1 MKKNKYLLLF
11 IFFLSFGKSFG
22 QSFNQAQIDS
32 LLLVA
37 EKLEVKDAA
46 YGVTLSL
53 KAYDDSKKIGY
64 KKGMAQGLLIAS
76 RKQHELAKYEDV
88 LQNATAAEK
97 LAVEISDAKLISD
110 AFRMK
115 GIAYTGSSD
124 YEKGLAQ
131 FRQALHF
138 AQTLTDKEVKSSRL
152 GVLYNDIAFN
162 LDENGGKADSVAFY
176 YRKGYQEF
184 QKMVLNNPLRNK
196 TLSLACSNVGSSFLR
211 AKELDSAEFYLDR
224 ALQLANSVNHEA
236 VKANTLCDL
245 GSLNYLRKK
254 YKLSIGYFEKG
265 IDVAKTIKDTYAL
278 KSLYL
283 GISKSYEAIRDSK
296 KAENYLSLYNKLN
309 DSVKK
314 KQEEIDRMQTAS
326 MDESEVI
333 ADADRIPNRS
343 IIFSTIF
350 VLLLVVILIHI
361 YRKFQKERANNA
373 RLQAEVED
381 TITMFTLLQKDEAHL
396 KKILHLA
403 STNDPS
409 FLMLFKETYPDFYK
423 KLNAIN
429 PGLIAGEQKLCA
441 FLKLDLSTKEI
452 AQYTNS
458 SIRAV
463 EAKKYRLRKK
473 LSITSEEDINVW
485 MMNL

>member
-1 MKKNKYLLLF
+1 MKKKKHLLFF
-11 IFFLSFGKSFG
+11 IFFLSIGKSFS
-22 QSFNQAQIDS
+22 QNFNQAQIDS

-37 EKLEVKDAA
+37 EQLESNNAA

-64 KKGMAQGLLIAS
+64 KKGMTQGLLIAS

-88 LQNATAAEK
+88 LKNATAAEK
-97 LAVEISDAKLISD
+97 LAFEISDPKLISD
-110 AFRMK
+110 ALRLK
-115 GIAYTGSSD
+115 GVGYAGLAD
-124 YEKGLAQ
+124 YDKGLEQ
-131 FRQALHF
+131 FKKALSF
-138 AQTLTDKEVKSSRL
+138 AQNLRDKEVKSSRL

-162 LDENGGKADSVAFY
+162 LDENGGSADSVAFY

-236 VKANTLCDL
+236 VKANTLNDL
-245 GSLNYLRKK
+245 GSLNYFRKK
-254 YKLSIGYFEKG
+254 YKRSIDYFTKG
-265 IDVAKTIKDTYAL
+265 IEVAKSIDDAYAL

-283 GISKSYEAIRDSK
+283 GISKSYEGIRDNANSEK
-296 KAENYLSLYNKLN
+296 YLSKYNAIN
-309 DSVKK
+309 DSLKNLPEKGASIEAGLSEENAFVKNV
-314 KQEEIDRMQTAS
+314 
-326 MDESEVI
+326 DE
-333 ADADRIPNRS
+333 DFNRT
-343 IIFSTIF
+343 IIFSAVF
-350 VLLLVVILIHI
+350 VLLLIVILVHI
-361 YRKFQKERANNA
+361 YGKFQKEKANNA
-373 RLQAEVED
+373 RLQAEVHD
-381 TITMFTLLQKDEAHL
+381 SLNMFTLLQKDESHL
-396 KKILHLA
+396 KKILYLA

-423 KLNAIN
+423 KLNKIN
-429 PGLIAGEQKLCA
+429 SGLITGEQKLCA

-473 LSITSEEDINVW
+473 LYIPSEEDINVW